1 MYQKRCTIYVIG
13 ILESIGY
20 YKILLQKLQKNYNT
34 CTYKRCCS
42 KLWRVSQKW
51 FPKVITRFFLIFIFF
66 FNKYQALTRYT
77 VAQLSPTGL
86 LSGTNIDQEP
96 FYKVQCSWNSLFVPL
111 YHYIWLLH
119 YIIWFMSMMFSE
131 TRHCGLCDVRP
142 GPLQTGLQYHC
153 HPAKVSTTPPP
164 PHYSLILQQKNI
176 FVFSF
181 FLWDWDQNRACSIH
195 FYRKACS
202 EEQVEYSCQ

>member
-96 FYKVQCSWNSLFVPL
+96 FFKVQCSLNSLFVPL

-119 YIIWFMSMMFSE
+119 YIIWFMVD
-131 TRHCGLCDVRP
+131 DVFRDQA
-142 GPLQTGLQYHC
+142 LWTLWCQTGSPPDRPPVPLSSCQSKYH
-153 HPAKVSTTPPP
+153 TPPP
-164 PHYSLILQQKNI
+164 LQSHPPTKKYIRILILPVRLRSKQSLFNP
-176 FVFSF
+176 
-181 FLWDWDQNRACSIH
+181 FLP
-195 FYRKACS
+195 
-202 EEQVEYSCQ
+202 

>member
-96 FYKVQCSWNSLFVPL
+96 FYKVQCSLNSLFVPL

-164 PHYSLILQQKNI
+164 PPLQSHPPAKKYIRILILPVRLRSKQSLFNP
-176 FVFSF
+176 
-181 FLWDWDQNRACSIH
+181 FLP
-195 FYRKACS
+195 
-202 EEQVEYSCQ
+202 

>member
-66 FNKYQALTRYT
+66 FNKYQALTRYA

-96 FYKVQCSWNSLFVPL
+96 FYKVQCSLNSLFVPL

-119 YIIWFMSMMFSE
+119 TLYD
-131 TRHCGLCDVRP
+131 LCRWCFQRP
-142 GPLQTGLQYHC
+142 GTVDSVMSDRVPSR
-153 HPAKVSTTPPP
+153 PASSTTV
-164 PHYSLILQQKNI
+164 ILPK
-176 FVFSF
+176 
-181 FLWDWDQNRACSIH
+181 
-195 FYRKACS
+195 
-202 EEQVEYSCQ
+202 